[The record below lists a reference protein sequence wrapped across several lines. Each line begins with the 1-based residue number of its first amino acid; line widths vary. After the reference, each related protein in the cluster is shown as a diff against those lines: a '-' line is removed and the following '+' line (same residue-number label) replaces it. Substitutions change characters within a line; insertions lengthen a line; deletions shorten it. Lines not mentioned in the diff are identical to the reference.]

1 MILEIMI
8 NNKIIYLNLK
18 MKIRDH
24 QDLLKLLVNKV
35 VTLKFMLNKTSPRI
49 KTFNIMIKELTNN
62 FFFIEGIILLK

>member
-62 FFFIEGIILLK
+62 FFFIEGIIL